1 MENAARWPSGSSSRK
16 AMCRSAK
23 YNLGIDSVRLAVVRE
38 HVKQAIAQ
46 LQAVLGTL
54 QIEELSDGEDA

>member
-1 MENAARWPSGSSSRK
+1 
-16 AMCRSAK
+16 MCRSAK